1 MKPERNRQREIGF
14 YVLILVILAAT
25 IFSMLGGKKQE
36 ELVYSDLVDLF
47 KAEKVKSFVTR
58 GDEIVLELRT
68 DEKDSEGEEI
78 TETKTVELY
87 SFSVFYQDF
96 RELIAQQH
104 EDKIIETYDYK
115 EGFVVPWWVGLL
127 PYIILIALAMWFWSS
142 MMKQAGGG
150 AGGFTKFSKAR
161 TRLGSEEKDK
171 KTFADVAGCDE
182 EKEELSEIV
191 DFLKDPK
198 AYTAMGARIPKGVLL
213 VGPPGTGKTLLAKAV
228 AGEANVQF
236 LSISGSDFVELYVG
250 VGAGRVRD
258 LFDQAKDHLHRRDRR
273 RRPSERQRPR
283 RRQRRARADAQPAAC
298 RARRL
303 FQQRGRHRHGGDQ
316 PRGHP
321 RPGAAAS
328 RPL

>member
-1 MKPERNRQREIGF
+1 
-14 YVLILVILAAT
+14 
-25 IFSMLGGKKQE
+25 MLGGKKQE
-36 ELVYSDLVDLF
+36 EMVYSDLVDLF
-47 KAEKVKSFVTR
+47 RAEKVKSFVTR
-58 GDEIVLELRT
+58 GDEIVLEVRT
-68 DEKDSEGEEI
+68 DEKNDEGEEI

-96 RELIAQQH
+96 SDLIAQQH
-104 EDKIIETYDYK
+104 EAGILETYDYQ

-198 AYTAMGARIPKGVLL
+198 AYTAMGARIPTGVLL

-258 LFDQAKDHLHRRDRR
+258 LFDQAKKVAPAIIFIDEIDAVG
-273 RRPSERQRPR
+273 RQ
-283 RRQRRARADAQPAAC
+283 
-298 RARRL
+298 
-303 FQQRGRHRHGGDQ
+303 
-316 PRGHP
+316 
-321 RPGAAAS
+321 
-328 RPL
+328 